1 MKEIFTLAITHP
13 GTIWTVWLVLLAG
26 IMLGTGAAVLSI
38 ARAIYKDRTPAPK
51 KTRRTWKELKTA
63 AAADIK
69 RQLLGR

>member
-13 GTIWTVWLVLLAG
+13 GTVWTVWLVLLAG

-38 ARAIYKDRTPAPK
+38 ARAIYKDRPAPTK
-51 KTRRTWKELKTA
+51 KTRRTWQELKA
-63 AAADIK
+63 AALADIK